1 MRSVLL
7 HIEDDDC
14 LESRLQV
21 ALDLVRA
28 FDGHLTCSKS
38 IQWEMAGAVDFYGL
52 MAAQI
57 MDATRSQAE
66 ALRTRITARLATE
79 DIAWDWV
86 QSDGFAMRDMLRRS
100 GLADC
105 VVLGSCDPLGATGP
119 SKLVGEVV
127 LGAQAPVLVVPKK
140 VARLDCEG
148 PAVVAWDG
156 SPEASRALR
165 GALPLLA
172 RAASVTLVSVAGE
185 EETGRYDLPPVQ
197 GAEYL
202 SRHGI
207 SCELI
212 DLPLRAKSVAQ
223 AVLNAAADREAA
235 YLVMGA
241 YGRSRLAE
249 TIWGGV
255 SREIFA
261 DPPLPIF
268 ACH

>member
-1 MRSVLL
+1 MRSILL

-21 ALDLVRA
+21 ALDLTRA

-38 IQWEMAGAVDFYGL
+38 IQWEMGAVVDFYGL

-57 MDATRSQAE
+57 IDATREQAA
-66 ALRTRITARLATE
+66 ALHKTIAARLEKE
-79 DIAWDWV
+79 DVAWDWV
-86 QSDGFAMRDMLRRS
+86 QSDGFASQDLLRRS
-100 GLADC
+100 GLSDL
-105 VVLGSCDPLGATGP
+105 VVLGRCDPLANDGP

-127 LGAQAPVLVVPKK
+127 LRSQSPVLVVPPGI
-140 VARLDCEG
+140 ASFDCSG
-148 PAVVAWDG
+148 AAVVAWDG

-165 GALPLLA
+165 SAVPLLA
-172 RAASVTLVSVAGE
+172 RASSVSLVTVVDE
-185 EETGRYDLPPVQ
+185 EETGRFDLPPVQ
-197 GAEYL
+197 GAKYL

-207 SCELI
+207 ACELV
-212 DLPLRAKSVAQ
+212 DLPFRAKSIAMG
-223 AVLNAAADREAA
+223 LMAAAVDRDAA

-255 SREIFA
+255 TREIFA

-268 ACH
+268 ASH

>member
-1 MRSVLL
+1 MRSILL

-14 LESRLQV
+14 LEARLQV
-21 ALDLVRA
+21 ALDLARA
-28 FDGHLTCSKS
+28 FDGHLTCMKPVP
-38 IQWEMAGAVDFYGL
+38 WELGPLVDFYGI

-57 MDATRSQAE
+57 LPVTIERAE
-66 ALRTRITARLATE
+66 ALRKQIGERLAKE
-79 DIAWDWV
+79 DVAWDWV
-86 QSDGFAMRDMLRRS
+86 QSDGFASEHLLRRC
-100 GLADC
+100 GLSDII
-105 VVLGSCDPLGATGP
+105 VLGSCDPLTNEGP
-119 SKLVGEVV
+119 SKLVGDII
-127 LGAQAPVLVVPKK
+127 LRSQTPVLVVPPGHTGF
-140 VARLDCEG
+140 DCTG

-172 RAASVTLVSVAGE
+172 RASSVRLVTVVE
-185 EETGRYDLPPVQ
+185 EEEAGGFDLPPVQ

-207 SCELI
+207 ACELL
-212 DLPLRAKSVAQ
+212 DLPLRAKSVAKGLLAASTDNQ
-223 AVLNAAADREAA
+223 AS

-241 YGRSRLAE
+241 YGRSRMSE

-255 SREIFA
+255 TREIFA